1 MAESHATHDHIEFR
15 AESITG
21 ARVCD
26 GCGAFVLSTLQDDH
40 QAFHDAVAVAASE
53 ALIAANAL
61 TPEKKSKKKSKKV

>member
-26 GCGAFVLSTLQDDH
+26 GCGAFVLAGLQDEH
-40 QAFHDAVAVAASE
+40 QSFHDRLQLTLSAVQQQVQRS
-53 ALIAANAL
+53 
-61 TPEKKSKKKSKKV
+61 SKKKSKKKD